1 MMLGTPTAQNS
12 PSAYS
17 VTVWAVLPCC
27 QLRSCIFLHSE
38 IWLKYTKH
46 VVRCVCVC
54 VCARACVRACA
65 RARARARVCVCVC
78 VYVCGST
85 VLSVFLV
92 TTVFWSNQLPAPLT
106 IKFNI
111 KTACLPKTL
120 PTTNKSAQD
129 HQRHGRDS
137 QQIHSE
143 VNGTGIASAKTWPCT
158 NPATSVLPVCHSPPH
173 KTALQDCASVSC

>member
-1 MMLGTPTAQNS
+1 MLGTPTAQNS

-17 VTVWAVLPCC
+17 VTVSAVLPCC

-38 IWLKYTKH
+38 TWLKYTKH
-46 VVRCVCVC
+46 VVRSEVLSGMCMCHTG
-54 VCARACVRACA
+54 
-65 RARARARVCVCVC
+65 
-78 VYVCGST
+78 GST

-111 KTACLPKTL
+111 KTARSPKTL
-120 PTTNKSAQD
+120 PITKKNTQD

-143 VNGTGIASAKTWPCT
+143 VNGTGIASAKAWPCT